1 MPRHLWVEHE
11 AEHWQRVRKQER
23 EKQKKE
29 NEGKK
34 EKLASSRLLH
44 TSHSST
50 SPKSGETI
58 RKQILQNNASQ
69 VTATPGKRS
78 HF

>member
-11 AEHWQRVRKQER
+11 AERWQRVRKQER
-23 EKQKKE
+23 EKQNKKM
-29 NEGKK
+29 K
-34 EKLASSRLLH
+34 EKRK
-44 TSHSST
+44 TSFLKTFAHQSQLYFT
-50 SPKSGETI
+50 ESGETI
-58 RKQILQNNASQ
+58 GKQILQNNASQ